1 MSAQS
6 NTTPIKVNDCDAD
19 SSLNESD
26 NTPLLSYIQKT
37 GNATYTGE
45 REGDK
50 TRSFGTD
57 SSMFRSWN
65 LNTLPSNKKKS
76 SMTGPDQRRWWSI
89 RILYFTMFLSSMSFS
104 IIISNIWPYLIT
116 MDKHASKALYGWIVA
131 AFSFGQL
138 ISSPLFGLWANYQPV
153 KYPMFVSLI
162 IFTIFS
168 FVYSFCGAFSA
179 DVAPWV
185 MMVSRFLIGVG
196 AGNVSVVRAYI
207 AAATTVRERT
217 SAMANVSA
225 FQALGIILGPV
236 FGLAFSPLQYPGLSI
251 PAIKFSFNIYTGPGY
266 LGAFLGIIN
275 IGLLFLFKE
284 IRLFNK
290 RGERINLAINRNP
303 GVVLSLQD
311 SPNKDPLPG
320 YDKIG
325 AIACIFFFF
334 SIFAVFT
341 VFETITTPLSMDEF
355 AWSGQEATIYNNIVF
370 FALGIIAICV
380 FIVIKRLSRFIQER
394 TLFVFGIML
403 LSISLFLFIPLPG
416 EPPVIKYEPIFPNG
430 TYIPD
435 FKQNGSEAVGCDFV
449 KQNWCEDIPKLE
461 MWQFLLGAM
470 FMGVGFPIAQVMSY
484 AIFSKLLGPFPQG
497 VLMGFLTAAGSLARS
512 IGPIFVSYVYTH
524 LGPQITFAI
533 LDGYIGVVIILAVLF
548 YTRLVPYKYSSGL
561 SSEA

>member
-1 MSAQS
+1 
-6 NTTPIKVNDCDAD
+6 
-19 SSLNESD
+19 
-26 NTPLLSYIQKT
+26 
-37 GNATYTGE
+37 
-45 REGDK
+45 
-50 TRSFGTD
+50 
-57 SSMFRSWN
+57 
-65 LNTLPSNKKKS
+65 
-76 SMTGPDQRRWWSI
+76 
-89 RILYFTMFLSSMSFS
+89 
-104 IIISNIWPYLIT
+104 

-461 MWQFLLGAM
+461 MWQYM
-470 FMGVGFPIAQVMSY
+470 
-484 AIFSKLLGPFPQG
+484 
-497 VLMGFLTAAGSLARS
+497 
-512 IGPIFVSYVYTH
+512 
-524 LGPQITFAI
+524 
-533 LDGYIGVVIILAVLF
+533 
-548 YTRLVPYKYSSGL
+548 YS
-561 SSEA
+561 